1 MDLIVRNARLLGLS
15 STVDIAV
22 KDGKIAKVSTLIN
35 EKAES
40 EIDARGNLVLP
51 SFVEP
56 HVHLD
61 KALLALVTGE
71 AKSLAE
77 AREKVKQAKTK
88 FTKDDVRKRAESV
101 LQWCLENGVTF
112 VRTHVDV
119 DSIVRTKSLEALLE
133 LKTKFKGL
141 LELDI
146 VAFPQEGVVKEDAK
160 ELLIHALEQGAN
172 VLGGLPEAELT
183 REDGITQI
191 ELLFEIAKS
200 KNVDLDVHLDVSPYT
215 NFVEQYVSHVIKQGY
230 QGKATADHLIAL
242 SYYSN
247 SYASRVIQLL
257 KQAQV
262 NVVSNP
268 CTSITVGASDPPP
281 IGRGITRVK
290 ELLDSGVNVC
300 FGLDNVVDPYNPF
313 GDFDPLRNAWLL
325 SYLGQLN
332 REKDFEA
339 LVKMPTYFAARVL
352 RLNGY
357 GLDVGCN
364 ADFNVIDAKDLRE
377 ALRKAAKP
385 KFVVKQGKIILERNT
400 ELIWH
405 RSLP

>member
-22 KDGKIAKVSTLIN
+22 KDGKIAKVSTSID

-119 DSIVRTKSLEALLE
+119 DSIVHTKSLEALLE

-191 ELLFEIAKS
+191 ELLF
-200 KNVDLDVHLDVSPYT
+200 
-215 NFVEQYVSHVIKQGY
+215 
-230 QGKATADHLIAL
+230 
-242 SYYSN
+242 
-247 SYASRVIQLL
+247 
-257 KQAQV
+257 
-262 NVVSNP
+262 
-268 CTSITVGASDPPP
+268 
-281 IGRGITRVK
+281 
-290 ELLDSGVNVC
+290 
-300 FGLDNVVDPYNPF
+300 
-313 GDFDPLRNAWLL
+313 
-325 SYLGQLN
+325 
-332 REKDFEA
+332 
-339 LVKMPTYFAARVL
+339 
-352 RLNGY
+352 
-357 GLDVGCN
+357 
-364 ADFNVIDAKDLRE
+364 
-377 ALRKAAKP
+377 
-385 KFVVKQGKIILERNT
+385 
-400 ELIWH
+400 
-405 RSLP
+405 